1 MDGEEAA
8 SEITLD
14 NLITQFKITATI
26 LTTLLP
32 IKHLHI
38 SSPSLAYKTTF
49 PLSYKLLLSLDRVR
63 PNLRAW

>member
-1 MDGEEAA
+1 MLRLLPIKTMDGEEAA

-32 IKHLHI
+32 IQI
-38 SSPSLAYKTTF
+38 
-49 PLSYKLLLSLDRVR
+49 R
-63 PNLRAW
+63 PTLQL